1 MSKRF
6 LCGRFV
12 RGFCF
17 FTLINYSDSLPLVWY
32 PLKTTIR
39 VASALCAQAGS
50 MSRQLQQLQT
60 QLEQRSFVSERRVS
74 ESIIG
79 LYLMPCPWWLCYI
92 LYDMFNY
99 SIHWNLFFHIHT
111 SKTFQDHPGCELVH
125 VQGHDGCIVFSCWD
139 TTKPTSR
146 RIEGILLMFAV
157 GRAGCWLIMI
167 YPDLSW
173 SIMISWGPG

>member
-60 QLEQRSFVSERRVS
+60 QLEERSFVSERRVS

-79 LYLMPCPWWLCYI
+79 LYLMPCPRWLCYI

-125 VQGHDGCIVFSCWD
+125 VQGHDGCIVFFLLGYHQTNQQKD
-139 TTKPTSR
+139 R
-146 RIEGILLMFAV
+146 RHTIDVRSGTRRMLTYHDLSWF
-157 GRAGCWLIMI
+157 IMI
-167 YPDLSW
+167 YHD
-173 SIMISWGPG
+173 

>member
-1 MSKRF
+1 MSKKN

-17 FTLINYSDSLPLVWY
+17 FTLINYSDSLPLMWY

-60 QLEQRSFVSERRVS
+60 QLEERSFVSEWRVS

-99 SIHWNLFFHIHT
+99 SIHWNLFFHIHPRH
-111 SKTFQDHPGCELVH
+111 SKT
-125 VQGHDGCIVFSCWD
+125 
-139 TTKPTSR
+139 
-146 RIEGILLMFAV
+146 ILAV
-157 GRAGCWLIMI
+157 NWSMYKVMMGAGCFFLLGYHQTNQQKDRRHTIDVRSGTRRMLTYHDLSWFIMI
-167 YPDLSW
+167 YHD
-173 SIMISWGPG
+173 

>member
-1 MSKRF
+1 MSKKN

-17 FTLINYSDSLPLVWY
+17 FTLINYSDSLPLMWY

-60 QLEQRSFVSERRVS
+60 QLEERSFVSEWRVS

-99 SIHWNLFFHIHT
+99 SIHWNLFFHIHPRH
-111 SKTFQDHPGCELVH
+111 SKT
-125 VQGHDGCIVFSCWD
+125 
-139 TTKPTSR
+139 
-146 RIEGILLMFAV
+146 ILAV
-157 GRAGCWLIMI
+157 NWSMYKVMMGAGCFFLVGI
-167 YPDLSW
+167 PPNQPAK
-173 SIMISWGPG
+173 G